1 VIYLDSCALVKL
13 VVAEAETEALRARLA
28 DHDTELV
35 TSELAL
41 TEVIRVV
48 RRSCYDAQRRLRVDE
63 DVLQRRLT
71 TAGDLLGEID
81 HVVVDTDT
89 FLRAGMFADD
99 PHLGS
104 LDALHLVCALELGVA
119 LTAFVTYDK
128 ALANAATHLGLPVE
142 QPVP

>member
-1 VIYLDSCALVKL
+1 MIYLDSCALVKL

-48 RRSCYDAQRRLRVDE
+48 RRSCYDAQRRLRVEE

-71 TAGDLLGEID
+71 TAGDLWVECIATVQATGPF
-81 HVVVDTDT
+81 TSS
-89 FLRAGMFADD
+89 R
-99 PHLGS
+99 
-104 LDALHLVCALELGVA
+104 
-119 LTAFVTYDK
+119 LTATTVTDIV
-128 ALANAATHLGLPVE
+128 H
-142 QPVP
+142 